1 MRMDPRKLEL
11 FFQWLMI
18 VGIVALMQPWSLLLH
33 RYSVT
38 VILIGLV
45 GFSIFIKITS
55 RPAANTGAK

>member
-11 FFQWLMI
+11 LFQWLMI
-18 VGIVALMQPWSLLLH
+18 AGIIALMQPWSHFLH

-45 GFSIFIKITS
+45 GFSIFIKIPS
-55 RPAANTGAK
+55 RPGAK

>member
-11 FFQWLMI
+11 LFQWLMI
-18 VGIVALMQPWSLLLH
+18 AGIIALMQPWSHFLH

-45 GFSIFIKITS
+45 GFSIFIKIPS
-55 RPAANTGAK
+55 KPGAK